1 MSATSNGT
9 KQSQH
14 MSTKSKNPSAV
25 ARNDNCEWKMIF
37 DKRKKRS
44 NQITTINALHCH
56 WMWSVVIPARS
67 HTPCLN
73 HFSTIDYSIFP
84 IRELSILI
92 FSFLPSLA
100 RSLLAIHEFRCWLR
114 SRAHTILL
122 ITLINS
128 RISNILSVIIQWNT
142 WMNAFSYQFYSF
154 FITHFFSPMHCRW
167 SIHFILFIFTDK
179 WESHRTV
186 FLMHYKRGEYRHG
199 NHRLCQEDEL
209 YERVPCEKH
218 NKRTTTE
225 RTSASNNKLMLGSMC
240 ITEYSILVCPNNAQ
254 LLSFIK

>member
-14 MSTKSKNPSAV
+14 MSTKSKNPWAV

-100 RSLLAIHEFRCWLR
+100 RSLVAIHEFRCWLR

-225 RTSASNNKLMLGSMC
+225 REHRRAIINWC
-240 ITEYSILVCPNNAQ
+240 WAQ
-254 LLSFIK
+254 CALQNIPF